1 MGEPAANGS
10 TGRRKVMK
18 GLSFYDDVN
27 DAAWESKKACE
38 ESACLYNPHARE
50 GEEL

>member
-10 TGRRKVMK
+10 AGRRKVME

-27 DAAWESKKACE
+27 DVA
-38 ESACLYNPHARE
+38 
-50 GEEL
+50 

>member
-27 DAAWESKKACE
+27 DAA
-38 ESACLYNPHARE
+38 
-50 GEEL
+50 